1 MDTYDDLF
9 SELTWWQMVLLVL
22 VWVFAALPW
31 IMLIEIVLW
40 LGILYD
46 RLREKLHH
54 YDRLQEKL
62 HRA

>member
-46 RLREKLHH
+46 RLREKLH
-54 YDRLQEKL
+54 
-62 HRA
+62 RA